1 MNTKF
6 LRQSVFLALSLALA
20 SAIAFGQS
28 TGGVKGKVR
37 APRGGGINEAT
48 VTARQKGQDVKTV
61 TTDSKGEFVLDG
73 LENGLYN
80 LAFSKDGYSSG
91 VLYNIEVKKNKITNL
106 PDRLILSTD
115 QGTQVIV
122 KGSVFNQDGVSL
134 YGAKVEIERVSEG
147 GAAKKVGSGYT
158 SEAGEFTFRFPE
170 GAAKF
175 RITASAKGVSASK
188 EVSVSGEAAIYR
200 LAITLDLS
208 KEK

>member
-1 MNTKF
+1 MNMKF
-6 LRQSVFLALSLALA
+6 LKQSVLLASLLALA

-37 APRGGGINEAT
+37 APRGGGIAEAS

-73 LENGLYN
+73 LESGIYNFVFTKNGFG
-80 LAFSKDGYSSG
+80 AGT
-91 VLYNIEVKKNKITNL
+91 LYNIEVKKNKITSL
-106 PDRLILSTD
+106 PDRLILTTD

-134 YGAKVEIERVSEG
+134 YGAKVEIERISEG
-147 GAAKKVGSGYT
+147 GSMKKVGSGYT
-158 SEAGEFTFRFPE
+158 SESGEFTFRFPE

-188 EVSVSGEAAIYR
+188 EVSVEGAAIYR

-208 KEK
+208 KKN